1 MLNHAVKK
9 SITQKIKSPAE
20 CYKSAV
26 LTGLRIFENE
36 NIIKTDP
43 YLSYLYA
50 KNVINKNNHGIP
62 IRWPDAEDTIAKD
75 PTSAVRYAQD
85 IMHERWKNQRAN
97 KTIAESMVWAPI
109 YCKSFNLKIE
119 DLLSSDG
126 LDSMLNEKLE
136 NAIDSLM
143 EKRSIIE
150 AWVGPYEI
158 PEFKLWRPIQVVQ
171 FLNSYKVS
179 PEYRDEIFELA
190 KPYVLKSAYACYLY
204 AKDIMGEPWPEGE
217 PVILTNPRAICE
229 YCIHVKGSWPDGE
242 DALLELKNAECCVDY
257 ANEILEERWR
267 EAEGIIK
274 TDTRQALNYAVGSLT
289 TYFWDDPALER
300 EMIKLKE
307 LSGHARSQLKF
318 YATVLAGF
326 EDLES
331 FIENNNFIV
340 SELLKDDGLDLSD
353 LEQE

>member
-1 MLNHAVKK
+1 MFNDANDK
-9 SITQKIKSPAE
+9 SLIKIKRPAE
-20 CYKSAV
+20 CYEAAV
-26 LTGLRIFENE
+26 AAGYRIPENE
-36 NIIKTDP
+36 SIIRTD
-43 YLSYLYA
+43 SYLAYLYT
-50 KNVINKNNHGIP
+50 KNVINKESTGVP
-62 IRWPDAEDTIAKD
+62 QRWPAAESIIAKD
-75 PTSAVRYAQD
+75 PTSSVRYAQD
-85 IMHERWKNQRAN
+85 ILLERWNVHDAEKI
-97 KTIAESMVWAPI
+97 IAESLVWAPI
-109 YCKSFNLKIE
+109 YCKSFNLTAYDLRSYEKSDPFLAEELDKSI
-119 DLLSSDG
+119 DLLIG
-126 LDSMLNEKLE
+126 KTQMN
-136 NAIDSLM
+136 
-143 EKRSIIE
+143 E
-150 AWVGPYEI
+150 AWSGPY
-158 PEFKLWRPIQVVQ
+158 PLPDFKLMTPIQVVQ

-179 PEYRDEIFELA
+179 PEYTDEICELA

-229 YCIHVKGSWPDGE
+229 YCIHVKGSWPEGE

-257 ANEILEERWR
+257 ANEILEERWK

-274 TDTRQALNYAVGSLT
+274 TDPRQALNYAVGSLT

-331 FIENNNFIV
+331 FIENNNSMV
-340 SELLKDDGLDLSD
+340 SELLKDDDLDLSD